1 MYIQIIRGYILGYA
15 RIVIEGYFIE
25 RLMNLCLK
33 NGIVLWNSKRKK
45 VTILEINVGIKDFR
59 NLIKLAKQSKCKVK
73 IKQKRG
79 LPFIFNRYKKR
90 KIFAL
95 FLMIIIIGII
105 SLSNFIW
112 NIEIRGNQIISKD
125 EILQSLKDE
134 GLTVGSLKKKI
145 NTKEIVNK
153 IRLNRNDLA
162 WIGIELKG
170 TNAIIK
176 VVEADK
182 KPDIIDEEDFCNII
196 ATKPRSNSKS

>member
-1 MYIQIIRGYILGYA
+1 MYIQIIRGYIFGYA

-33 NGIVLWNSKRKK
+33 YGIVLWNSKIKK

-95 FLMIIIIGII
+95 FLMIVVIGII

-112 NIEIRGNQIISKD
+112 NIEIEGNTKINTE

-134 GLTVGSLKKKI
+134 GLKIGTLKKKI

-176 VVEADK
+176 IVEADK
-182 KPDIIDEEDFCNII
+182 KPEIIDEEEFCNIV

>member
-79 LPFIFNRYKKR
+79 LPFIFNRYKK
-90 KIFAL
+90 FH
-95 FLMIIIIGII
+95 FV
-105 SLSNFIW
+105 NFY
-112 NIEIRGNQIISKD
+112 NK
-125 EILQSLKDE
+125 QS
-134 GLTVGSLKKKI
+134 T
-145 NTKEIVNK
+145 NNNK
-153 IRLNRNDLA
+153 L
-162 WIGIELKG
+162 
-170 TNAIIK
+170 
-176 VVEADK
+176 
-182 KPDIIDEEDFCNII
+182 
-196 ATKPRSNSKS
+196 

>member
-95 FLMIIIIGII
+95 FLVIVIIGII

-125 EILQSLKDE
+125 
-134 GLTVGSLKKKI
+134 
-145 NTKEIVNK
+145 
-153 IRLNRNDLA
+153 
-162 WIGIELKG
+162 
-170 TNAIIK
+170 
-176 VVEADK
+176 
-182 KPDIIDEEDFCNII
+182 
-196 ATKPRSNSKS
+196 